1 MSDPTSKKKEYKVIG
16 TRPIRHDGVDKVTG
30 RAIYGADF
38 QITGLLHGRVLRSPH
53 AHARIVSIDTSRAEA
68 HPGVKGVVTAQ
79 DLPTAED
86 KMADLGEGTVNLKY
100 LCDNILA
107 SDKVLYKG
115 HAIAAVAATNP
126 HIAEEACQLID
137 VKYEVL
143 PPVLEVRQAMEPDA
157 PLLHEN
163 LKTSSLGETSDKPS
177 NIASHLQHKKGDIE
191 KGFAEADVVID
202 REFVT
207 GTVHQGY
214 IEPHNATAL
223 YNPDGQMT
231 VLY

>member
-1 MSDPTSKKKEYKVIG
+1 MSEKKEYKVIG

-86 KMADLGEGTVNLKY
+86 KMADLGEGAVNLKY
-100 LCDNILA
+100 LCDNIFA
-107 SDKVLYKG
+107 SDKALYKG

-126 HIAEEACQLID
+126 HIAEEACELID
-137 VKYEVL
+137 VGYEVL
-143 PPVLEVRQAMEPDA
+143 PPILEVRQAMEPDA
-157 PLLHEN
+157 PILHEN
-163 LKTSSLGETSDKPS
+163 LTTSSLGDTEDKPT
-177 NIASHLQHKKGDIE
+177 NIASHLQHKKKRKKKKIWG
-191 KGFAEADVVID
+191 G
-202 REFVT
+202 R
-207 GTVHQGY
+207 GGY
-214 IEPHNATAL
+214 
-223 YNPDGQMT
+223 
-231 VLY
+231 

>member
-1 MSDPTSKKKEYKVIG
+1 MEQI
-16 TRPIRHDGVDKVTG
+16 
-30 RAIYGADF
+30 F

-53 AHARIVSIDTSRAEA
+53 AHARIVSIDTSRAET

-137 VKYEVL
+137 VKYEGPTTSIRGAPSDGTGCTTSARKLENVL
-143 PPVLEVRQAMEPDA
+143 TR
-157 PLLHEN
+157 
-163 LKTSSLGETSDKPS
+163 
-177 NIASHLQHKKGDIE
+177 
-191 KGFAEADVVID
+191 
-202 REFVT
+202 
-207 GTVHQGY
+207 
-214 IEPHNATAL
+214 
-223 YNPDGQMT
+223 
-231 VLY
+231 